1 MTDWPSCGGRSG
13 VWWTT
18 AVSGSLWTSFRSM
31 KKWCLGERP
40 NKRHEGLNRSEA
52 ALVTN
57 IGLVI
62 RREEHFSKDA
72 LEFAKNT

>member
-1 MTDWPSCGGRSG
+1 MVDNRSF
-13 VWWTT
+13 WE
-18 AVSGSLWTSFRSM
+18 SM
-31 KKWCLGERP
+31 DLFQIYEKVVPRRETQR
-40 NKRHEGLNRSEA
+40 EGLNRSEA

-62 RREEHFSKDA
+62 RRAEHFSKDA